1 MKKYNVQLTT
11 TITEAF
17 IVEAECDMDALE
29 TVSGYDEDDL
39 PLRRSVERKSLVA
52 AVEGFTAN

>member
-17 IVEAECDMDALE
+17 IVEADCDMEALE
-29 TVSGYDEDDL
+29 TVSGYGEDDI
-39 PLRRSVERKSLVA
+39 PIRRSVERKSVVA